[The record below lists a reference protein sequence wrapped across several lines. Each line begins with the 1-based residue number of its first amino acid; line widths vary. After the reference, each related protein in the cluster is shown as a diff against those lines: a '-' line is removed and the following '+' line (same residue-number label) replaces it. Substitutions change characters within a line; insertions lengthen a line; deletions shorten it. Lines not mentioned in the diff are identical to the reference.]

1 MSTLNHMFQ
10 GTPCRC
16 SPLNTCMASS
26 SSSLLSGYLRSS
38 AGVDVS
44 PLARQHL
51 NDLNEAELVQLVTPA
66 LQALSSDWLTETT
79 PTGLMCIS

>member
-1 MSTLNHMFQ
+1 MQVFTFKHLH
-10 GTPCRC
+10 GIIIIVVAVRLP
-16 SPLNTCMASS
+16 
-26 SSSLLSGYLRSS
+26 LRSS